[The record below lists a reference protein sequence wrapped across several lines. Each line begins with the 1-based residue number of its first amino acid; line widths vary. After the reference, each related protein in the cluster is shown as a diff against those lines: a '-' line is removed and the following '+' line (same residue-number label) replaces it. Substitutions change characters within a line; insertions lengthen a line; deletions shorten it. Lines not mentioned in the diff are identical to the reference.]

1 MHFAKNLY
9 NNPLG
14 QDISLFQDGYMS
26 WSRNTIVGTVGGA
39 VLVTLL
45 ASWAYFG
52 NSISGQSRGR
62 EHTLAT
68 IPFNGER
75 AYAHLTA
82 LCEIGPRISDSPGML
97 KQQELLTQH
106 FEQLGGKVSL
116 QSWEVRH
123 PETGAPAKLANLI
136 VQWHP
141 DRKQRVLL
149 CTHYDTRP
157 YPDEDPNPARRRDP
171 FLGAN
176 DGTSGVALLMEL
188 SQHMPDFKSKYGVD
202 FVMFD
207 AEEFIFE
214 KKRDPFFLGS
224 EHFAR
229 MYVVQ
234 PPEHKYRYGVL
245 LDMIGDK
252 NLQLFY
258 EKNSMDHRETRAIAV
273 DIWARAKKL
282 GVNDFISKSKHEVND
297 DHLALIN
304 IAKIPTCDLI
314 DFDYRSPSGDSYWH
328 TTHDTPANCSPL
340 SLAKVGWV
348 LHEWLKNLK

>member
-1 MHFAKNLY
+1 M
-9 NNPLG
+9 
-14 QDISLFQDGYMS
+14 I
-26 WSRNTIVGTVGGA
+26 WSRNTILGTVGGA
-39 VLVTLL
+39 ICLTLL

-52 NSISGQSRGR
+52 NSINGEPRGR
-62 EHTLAT
+62 DLSLTS
-68 IPFNGER
+68 IPFNGEQ
-75 AYAHLTA
+75 AYEHLKM
-82 LCEIGPRISDSPGML
+82 LCNLGPRVSGSEGML
-97 KQQELLTQH
+97 KQRELLTKH
-106 FEQLGGKVSL
+106 FETLGAKVVL
-116 QSWEVRH
+116 QEWNVRH
-123 PETGAPAKLANLI
+123 PETGQATTLANMI

-141 DRKQRVLL
+141 ERKQRVLL

-157 YPDEDPNPARRRDP
+157 YPDEDPHPARRRDP

-188 SQHMPDFKSKYGVD
+188 ATHMPSLRSSYGVD

-229 MYVVQ
+229 MYVAQ
-234 PPEHKYRYGVL
+234 PPAHQYRMGVL
-245 LDMIGDK
+245 LDMVGDK

-258 EKNSMDHRETRAIAV
+258 EKNSMYSRETRPIAI

-282 GVNDFISKSKHEVND
+282 GVDDFIARSKHEVND
-297 DHLALIN
+297 DHIALIN
-304 IAKIPTCDLI
+304 IAKIPTCDII

-328 TTHDTPANCSPL
+328 TTQDVPENCSAL

-348 LHEWLKNLK
+348 LHEWLKHLK